1 MVNRQ
6 RTLLKLNAM
15 NVSTQV
21 PFEAP
26 TTDRLALTLFLATA
40 LHALVILGISFDV
53 FDRDN
58 DEQNVPTLDI
68 TVVNRQQTKPPEEYD
83 YLAETSQDGAGNTE
97 DKVQPQQESL
107 AQTPPPAPPVE
118 STPTPTQVMTADTST
133 RKIQKSE
140 EPKPDE
146 KSEVT
151 SAAELIN
158 RSMEMLTLNQQI
170 NQTLQAYSKTPKS
183 KFISARTKEFKYASY
198 MRDWVAKVERVGE
211 LNYPDAARRENLS
224 GKLIVQVAVYPDG
237 SVRDITI
244 PKPSGYKILDDA
256 AVRIVKLAAP
266 FAPFPE
272 SIKKETDVLYI
283 TRTWVFTSGNR
294 LRGH

>member
-1 MVNRQ
+1 
-6 RTLLKLNAM
+6 LKLNAM

-58 DEQNVPTLDI
+58 DEQDVPTLDI
-68 TVVNRQQTKPPEEYD
+68 TVVNRQETKPPEEYD

-97 DKVQPQQESL
+97 DKVQPQQESV

-118 STPTPTQVMTADTST
+118 STPTPTQVMTADTSA

-198 MRDWVAKVERVGE
+198 MRDWVSKVERVGE

-237 SVRDITI
+237 SVREITI
-244 PKPSGYKILDDA
+244 RKPSGYKILDDA

>member
-1 MVNRQ
+1 
-6 RTLLKLNAM
+6 M

-26 TTDRLALTLFLATA
+26 TTDRLALTLFIATA
-40 LHALVILGISFDV
+40 LHA
-53 FDRDN
+53 
-58 DEQNVPTLDI
+58 LDI
-68 TVVNRQQTKPPEEYD
+68 TVVNRQNVKPPKEFD
-83 YLAETSQDGAGNTE
+83 YLADSSQDGAGNTRE
-97 DKVQPQQESL
+97 KIQPQEKKV
-107 AQTPPPAPPVE
+107 AQAPPPTPPAA
-118 STPTPTQVMTADTST
+118 SKPTPTRVMTVEHSSRKTVNPDKTKRQKKSDTT
-133 RKIQKSE
+133 R
-140 EPKPDE
+140 
-146 KSEVT
+146 
-151 SAAELIN
+151 ANELVN

-170 NQTLQAYSKTPKS
+170 NQELLAYSKVPKS
-183 KFISARTKEFKYASY
+183 KFISARTREFKYASY

-224 GKLIVQVAVYPDG
+224 GRLIVQVALYPDG

-244 PKPSGYKILDDA
+244 RKPSGHKILDDA

-272 SIKKETDVLYI
+272 NIKRETDVLYI

-294 LRGH
+294 MKTR